1 MSYTVFEST
10 NMSSTYRGGERIYDV
25 VADTDIENG
34 TFGYIEELDEGQEV
48 IYKFVKG
55 YKAGAILVVA
65 DNQAWNYDTSRIT
78 NQRRDKFVNE
88 AGKAFTARAVK
99 VQDEFGISADGFT
112 KATQKTVKR
121 DVFATIDETTGKLVA
136 TTTKPASGFYVKVQ
150 TTSLRGGELATPAN
164 NYGYVRTMYI
174 CKVKS
179 LG

>member
-1 MSYTVFEST
+1 MAYTVFEST

-112 KATQKTVKR
+112 QATRANVKQN
-121 DVFATIDETTGKLVA
+121 VFATIDATTGKLVA
-136 TTTKPASGFYVKVQ
+136 TTTKPTSGFYAKVQ